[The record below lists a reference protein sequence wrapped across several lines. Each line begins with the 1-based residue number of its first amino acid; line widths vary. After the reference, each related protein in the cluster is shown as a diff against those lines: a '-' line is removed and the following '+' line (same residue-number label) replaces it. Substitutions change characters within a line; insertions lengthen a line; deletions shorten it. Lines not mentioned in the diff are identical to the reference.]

1 MNLGMNKTVGSNVI
15 IQYMFKRLCSSR
27 SHHANNTLNK
37 SNTKLFPSFSIS
49 DSENPWKNITNKHP
63 NHQIFWNILLGRDI
77 YYDKNHQLEHPFDF
91 HELHKNCLFAI
102 DVVSNTLSK
111 EKDLRNSNLPD
122 ILTNECFNQIVELF
136 EKDSKFQKSENRIH
150 LYVPEEDI
158 FFSWIEKTSS
168 DRMRIVTMSYPC
180 YQYIIDQMKL
190 NVDRKL
196 QILDEMVKQRLHQN
210 KSTGKVIDMN
220 SDLRSRRAVQET
232 LDMNEFQQ
240 NIQNT
245 RNDLRIF
252 DPSKHM
258 KGNQVVCSNW
268 DFVKVDNEWI
278 LDGINMKTLTNFFE
292 HIFPG
297 SWKVCMI
304 RSMMKQEPFVMSLR
318 FNYILICL
326 EIVLIV
332 MVQIFLTQ
340 YFMQAEKSWRK
351 DSTNTIKMF
360 PV

>member
-1 MNLGMNKTVGSNVI
+1 MNKTVGSNVI
-15 IQYMFKRLCSSR
+15 IQYIFKRLCSSR

-77 YYDKNHQLEHPFDF
+77 YYDKNHQLEHPFDL

-136 EKDSKFQKSENRIH
+136 EKNSKFQESENRIH

-240 NIQNT
+240 NI
-245 RNDLRIF
+245 
-252 DPSKHM
+252 
-258 KGNQVVCSNW
+258 
-268 DFVKVDNEWI
+268 
-278 LDGINMKTLTNFFE
+278 
-292 HIFPG
+292 
-297 SWKVCMI
+297 
-304 RSMMKQEPFVMSLR
+304 
-318 FNYILICL
+318 
-326 EIVLIV
+326 
-332 MVQIFLTQ
+332 
-340 YFMQAEKSWRK
+340 
-351 DSTNTIKMF
+351 
-360 PV
+360 